1 MELLHLVLAAIAGIV
16 IIVLLITQVKLHP
29 LLSLMVGS
37 AGMAIFAGVAYDKSW
52 DSFTAG
58 LGATVANVGLL
69 IVLGSMIGT
78 LLVASG
84 GADRIVDTIIAKTT
98 SRSLPWA
105 MALIAFCVG
114 IPLFFEVGVVI
125 LIPVVIYTAR
135 RLRQPLMV
143 IAIPALAGLSTLHA
157 FVPPHPGPLAAIS
170 SVHAN
175 LGLTLGLGLLVAVP
189 TVIVAGPLFAK
200 LAARW
205 VPVLAPEE
213 NENEQQRTDNDNKP
227 SFAVSLFI
235 ILLPVILMM
244 MSSIIDIAG
253 AADSVV
259 GRFLVFVGSPL
270 TALFITTVVAMLLL
284 GTARGVKRD
293 ELNKIV
299 GSSLAPIASILL
311 IVGAGG
317 GFKQT
322 LVDSGIADVLA
333 HGITESAIS
342 PLFAGWL
349 VAVLI
354 RLATGSATVATV
366 TAAGIMAPLVQTMD
380 LSSPMVSLL
389 VLAIGAGSVFFSH
402 VNDAGFWLIKE
413 YFHLSVGQTIK
424 TWSIMET
431 VLSVFGLAVV
441 MLLSLAF

>member
-1 MELLHLVLAAIAGIV
+1 MELLHLALAALAGIA
-16 IIVLLITQVKLHP
+16 IIVVLITYVKLHP

-37 AGMAIFAGVAYDKSW
+37 AGMAIFAGVAYDQSW
-52 DSFTAG
+52 ASFTAG
-58 LGATVANVGLL
+58 LGSTVANVGLL

-84 GADRIVDTIIAKTT
+84 GADRIVDTIIEKTNE
-98 SRSLPWA
+98 RSLPWA

-125 LIPVVIYTAR
+125 IIPVVIYTAR
-135 RLRQPLMV
+135 RLRQPLMI

-175 LGLTLGLGLLVAVP
+175 LGLTLGLGLLIAVP

-205 VPVLAPEE
+205 VPVMAPEE
-213 NENEQQRTDNDNKP
+213 NATEHQRDSNPQKP
-227 SFAVSLFI
+227 SFAVSLSI
-235 ILLPVILMM
+235 ILLPVVLML

-253 AADSVV
+253 LAESGV
-259 GRFLVFVGSPL
+259 GRFLVFIGSPL

-284 GTARGVKRD
+284 GTARGIKRD
-293 ELNKIV
+293 ELNRIV

-311 IVGAGG
+311 VVGAGG

-322 LVDSGIADVLA
+322 LVDSGIADVIA

-342 PLFAGWL
+342 PLLAGWI

-366 TAAGIMAPLVQTMD
+366 TAAGIMAPIVETMG
-380 LSSPMVSLL
+380 LSSPMISLL

-402 VNDAGFWLIKE
+402 VNDAGFWMIKE
-413 YFHLSVGQTIK
+413 YFHLTVGQTIK

-431 VLSVFGLAVV
+431 VLSVFGLAVT
-441 MLLSLAF
+441 MLLSLMF

>member
-1 MELLHLVLAAIAGIV
+1 MELLHLALAALAGIA
-16 IIVLLITQVKLHP
+16 IIVVLITYVKLHP

-37 AGMAIFAGVAYDKSW
+37 AGMAIFAGVAYDQSW
-52 DSFTAG
+52 ASFTAG
-58 LGATVANVGLL
+58 LGSTVANVGLL
-69 IVLGSMIGT
+69 IVLGSMVGT

-84 GADRIVDTIIAKTT
+84 GADRIVDTIIEKTNE
-98 SRSLPWA
+98 RSLPWA

-125 LIPVVIYTAR
+125 IIPVVIYTAR
-135 RLRQPLMV
+135 RLRQPLMI

-175 LGLTLGLGLLVAVP
+175 LGLTLGLGLLIAVP

-205 VPVLAPEE
+205 VPVMAPEE
-213 NENEQQRTDNDNKP
+213 NATEHQRDSNPQKP
-227 SFAVSLFI
+227 SFAVSLSI
-235 ILLPVILMM
+235 ILLPVVLML

-253 AADSVV
+253 LAESGV
-259 GRFLVFVGSPL
+259 GRFLVFIGSPL

-284 GTARGVKRD
+284 GTARGIKRD
-293 ELNKIV
+293 ELNRIV

-311 IVGAGG
+311 VVGAGG

-322 LVDSGIADVLA
+322 LVDSGIADVIA

-342 PLFAGWL
+342 PLLAGWI

-366 TAAGIMAPLVQTMD
+366 TAAGIMAPIVETMG
-380 LSSPMVSLL
+380 LSSPMISLL

-402 VNDAGFWLIKE
+402 VNDAGFWMIKE
-413 YFHLSVGQTIK
+413 YFHLTVGQTIK

-431 VLSVFGLAVV
+431 VLSVFGLAVT
-441 MLLSLAF
+441 MLLSLMF